1 MKRIIALMLALVI
14 GAAIFA
20 GCGKSAEADPAAAGY
35 AEKPTGTVEGAT
47 LKTLDEKLLDYIAER
62 QSGNFVFS
70 PLSFKYAYA
79 LMLAGAEGKTRAELL
94 SALGLNDESELET
107 ALEAVYEFA
116 EKFDGR
122 TGYNF
127 GDMSSDEAE
136 KAVFSLKIAN
146 SVWTREGS
154 GGVKDGYK
162 DKIKKYKAEYFDF
175 TSRSVVK
182 DANDWVN
189 EKTNG
194 MIPRI
199 LPDGTDGDAVAVM
212 LINALYF
219 KDAWVKAFEKSD
231 VVNDYFTAADGA
243 KVKKDFMIRSDM
255 MRYYSDDDTQ
265 LVILPLQGGAAM
277 VFVLGSTERIE
288 DKLNSAENHNVD
300 LSIPKFKVE
309 TSLEHNELCDFLK
322 ACGISDAFGAA
333 ADFSGMNDGGVY
345 VESIIQRSKL
355 GINETGV
362 EGAAATDVIYLGAM
376 MEEPVEFKADRPFS
390 FFVVADTNA
399 DVHYSDYAVLFEG
412 RIVE

>member
-14 GAAIFA
+14 GAALFA

-47 LKTLDEKLLDYIAER
+47 LKTLDEKLLDYISER

-94 SALGLNDESELET
+94 SALGLNDESELDA

-116 EKFDGR
+116 EKFDGSS
-122 TGYNF
+122 GFNG
-127 GDMSSDEAE
+127 GDMSSEEAE
-136 KAVFSLKIAN
+136 KAVLSMKIAN

-162 DKIKKYKAEYFDF
+162 DKIEKYKAEYFDF
-175 TSRSVVK
+175 DSRSVVK
-182 DANDWVN
+182 KANDWVM
-189 EKTNG
+189 EKTSG

-199 LPDGTDGDAVAVM
+199 LPDGTDGDAITMM

-219 KDAWVKAFEKSD
+219 KGVWVKAFKEEKTVKGD
-231 VVNDYFTAADGA
+231 FTTAAGS
-243 KVKKDFMIRSDM
+243 KVKKDYMQTVDMIY
-255 MRYYSDDDTQ
+255 YYSDDDTQ
-265 LVILPLQGGAAM
+265 LVIVPLQHNAG
-277 VFVLGSTERIE
+277 VTFVIGSTERINE
-288 DKLNSAENHNVD
+288 KISKAEKHNVN
-300 LSIPKFKVE
+300 LAVPKFELE

-322 ACGISDAFGAA
+322 ACGVSDAFGSA

-345 VESIIQRSKL
+345 VESIIQRAKL

-362 EGAAATDVIYLGAM
+362 EGAAATDVIYLGSM

-399 DVHYSDYAVLFEG
+399 DVHYRDYEVLFEG